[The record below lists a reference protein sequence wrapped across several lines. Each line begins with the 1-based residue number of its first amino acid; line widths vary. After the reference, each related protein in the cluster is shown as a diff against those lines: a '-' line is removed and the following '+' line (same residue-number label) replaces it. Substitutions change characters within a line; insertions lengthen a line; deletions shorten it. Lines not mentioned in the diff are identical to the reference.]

1 MNKLIVPLKHY
12 SKRPKNTEINLAV
25 IHYISAVNLDK
36 EKWDDLGLIL
46 GIFAEY
52 KLSAHYLIERSGRV
66 IELVHPD
73 KKAWHAGKSKY
84 NDKQNCNNFSIGI
97 ELVGGDFID
106 FTYSQ
111 YVSLNYLLKDL
122 KKDYPIKNIVGHSD
136 IATPKGRKKDPGDRF
151 LWDQIIKE
159 V

>member
-46 GIFAEY
+46 GIFGEY
-52 KLSAHYLIERSGRV
+52 NLSTHYLIEQTGRI

-73 KKAWHAGKSKY
+73 LKAWHAGKSKY
-84 NDKQNCNNFSIGI
+84 NGKQNCNNFSVGI
-97 ELVGGDFID
+97 ELVGGDFVD
-106 FTYSQ
+106 FDTKQ
-111 YVSLNYLLKDL
+111 YNSLNSLLKDL
-122 KKDYPIKNIVGHSD
+122 KKNYPIKNIVGHSD
-136 IATPKGRKKDPGDRF
+136 IATPKGRKKDPGSRF
-151 LWDQIIKE
+151 QWEQIKG